1 MTMELLSPA
10 GDFEKCRTAL
20 HFGADAVYAG
30 GPGLHLRK
38 GASGFTLEALAKAVQ
53 YTHEQGKKFYVTLN
67 AFARNGDLDAL
78 PDLATAYQAMG
89 VDGAIVADLGVLS
102 VCKKAAPRLPLHI
115 STQANC
121 VNYQTAR
128 MYHDLGASRVVLARE
143 LSLEEIAGIRA
154 KTPAGLE
161 LEAFVHG
168 AMCMSY
174 SGRCFLSAY
183 LTGRDAN
190 QGDCDQPC
198 RWQYALMEQTRPGQ
212 YFPVEQDERGTYFL
226 SSYDLCMIE
235 HLDDLQKAGVS
246 SLKIEG
252 RMKSP
257 YYVATVTHAYRQALD
272 GAAPLSVLQRELDC
286 VSHRAFSTGFY
297 YGPMD
302 TSQTAAEYLQS
313 CQFSAVV
320 LGRTEGRLLIEQRNK
335 FSVGDTLEVVSPR
348 YTKASFCVEAL
359 WDESGRPVESAP
371 HAQQRLQ
378 LRCPYPLTALD
389 ILRRRL

>member
-1 MTMELLSPA
+1 M
-10 GDFEKCRTAL
+10 
-20 HFGADAVYAG
+20 
-30 GPGLHLRK
+30 
-38 GASGFTLEALAKAVQ
+38 AKAVQ

-78 PDLATAYQAMG
+78 PDLANAYQAMG

-190 QGDCDQPC
+190 QGDCAQPC

-320 LGRTEGRLLIEQRNK
+320 LGRTEDRLLIEQRNK